1 MRIISYILIYNYTYI
16 KMKEETVYDS
26 KLKCELIIH
35 IGANAKDNWNIIDM
49 AKPNDIWF
57 HVEDHPS
64 AHVILI
70 VPTELTQIKDV
81 SKMTLKYCAN
91 LCKKNKENKDQ
102 MSVIYTQIKNVTK
115 ADKEG
120 SVSTINCKVI
130 Y

>member
-1 MRIISYILIYNYTYI
+1 
-16 KMKEETVYDS
+16 MKDETVYDS

-81 SKMTLKYCAN
+81 SKMTLKYRAN

-102 MSVIYTQIKNVTK
+102 MNVIYTQIKNVTK

-120 SVSTINCKVI
+120 SVTTTNCKVI
-130 Y
+130 